1 MSYKKRQLLGN
12 IALGIAFTL
21 FLSVLLSIPIF
32 CIVDGD
38 INVFE
43 KIFYILLVLYIITTI
58 CVMLFLKYIKYEFDE
73 PINETFKSTTKYKIE
88 TKEFEPFYNKFHK
101 NIQKQ
106 KYYLA
111 KKCQIFENDMIYI
124 YMQPKEDGVLNVVVL
139 MKLEE
144 YNKKKLEV
152 IQNKI
157 SEFTVELYGKT
168 MVKDYIKLL
177 RVVCVDKIN
186 REFQRFCCEGI
197 ECTNYGMTLP
207 VGISFSNKK
216 MYIMETKSSRFDN
229 TIFDSKK
236 YFAKQEEFK
245 NLIFKLIEAERIDE
259 NNSN

>member
-12 IALGIAFTL
+12 IALGIAFAL
-21 FLSVLLSIPIF
+21 FLSVLFSIPVF

-73 PINETFKSTTKYKIE
+73 PINETFKLTTKYKLK

-106 KYYLA
+106 NYYLA

-168 MVKDYIKLL
+168 MVKDYIKIL
-177 RVVCVDKIN
+177 RVACVDKIT

-207 VGISFSNKK
+207 SGICMKSKK
-216 MYIMETKSSRFDN
+216 MYMMETKKS
-229 TIFDSKK
+229 IFDIKK
-236 YFAKQEEFK
+236 YYDKQEELK
-245 NLIFKLIEAERIDE
+245 KLLFKLIEVNRIDE
-259 NNSN
+259 KTLTKK